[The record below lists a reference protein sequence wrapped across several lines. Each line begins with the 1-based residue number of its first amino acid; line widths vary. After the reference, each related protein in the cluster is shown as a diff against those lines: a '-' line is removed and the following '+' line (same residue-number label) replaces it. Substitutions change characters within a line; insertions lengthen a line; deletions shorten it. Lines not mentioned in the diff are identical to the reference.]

1 MHKYGSFS
9 PEGISVDSDGDPEP
23 IRRTA
28 SRPLTEEDV
37 AVIET
42 EDGPAVQEPGE

>member
-1 MHKYGSFS
+1 MRKYGS
-9 PEGISVDSDGDPEP
+9 GGQISTDRDGEPEP

-28 SRPLTEEDV
+28 SRPLTDADV
-37 AVIET
+37 TDIEQ